1 MSVFPTESKGNLT
14 SSHRI
19 LKASGDPGKEENTAN
34 LFARLL
40 GEKEK
45 KVDALTTTLEK
56 ELKESKDTQLE
67 IETLR
72 GRLEGLDMMC
82 FGRLDFDQRYKGLP
96 AENQ

>member
-1 MSVFPTESKGNLT
+1 MYVFPTESKGNPT
-14 SSHRI
+14 SSYRI
-19 LKASGDPGKEENTAN
+19 LKASSDPGKEENTAN
-34 LFARLL
+34 LFAKLL

-45 KVDALTTTLEK
+45 KVDSLTATLEK

-82 FGRLDFDQRYKGLP
+82 FGRLALDRRYKGFT
-96 AENQ
+96 AEN